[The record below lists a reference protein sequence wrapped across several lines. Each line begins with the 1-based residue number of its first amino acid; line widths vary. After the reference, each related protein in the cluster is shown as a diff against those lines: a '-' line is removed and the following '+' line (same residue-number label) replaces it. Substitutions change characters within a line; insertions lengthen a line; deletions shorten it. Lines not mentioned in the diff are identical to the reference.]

1 MINSVYF
8 GFVFCSLSLFVCLM
22 HEDYLSVL
30 WIYPVLLRGIKT
42 LWSVNTIV
50 CFSCYGYL
58 ALTTTTTT
66 IWVFRYIL
74 WSVSVSLC
82 MCVYMFECMC
92 FFCFTWFSNNLQL
105 LGFVCVCSKV
115 CPHIYKLLCKGVC
128 IYAVVYVRLALFVC
142 VLAGFP
148 TIFWVHMYGYIYV
161 FTCCL
166 YLLKYLKEF

>member
-1 MINSVYF
+1 MGLF
-8 GFVFCSLSLFVCLM
+8 FALSLSLFVCLM

-50 CFSCYGYL
+50 FFSCYGYL

-82 MCVYMFECMC
+82 MCVCVFICLNACVSSVSLDFQTICNY
-92 FFCFTWFSNNLQL
+92 LVL
-105 LGFVCVCSKV
+105 LVSVLKYV
-115 CPHIYKLLCKGVC
+115 RIYTN
-128 IYAVVYVRLALFVC
+128 IYVKVYVYICCSVC
-142 VLAGFP
+142 AVGF
-148 TIFWVHMYGYIYV
+148 I
-161 FTCCL
+161 CL
-166 YLLKYLKEF
+166 CLGRIS